1 MADLGSPRVG
11 APISEG
17 LGANLLFGIVF
28 VKICMRMKKN
38 WTGANPSRPLDPPLE
53 MKCLCS
59 DGEPEKG
66 KIIMSL
72 LYSKR
77 PLLRMS

>member
-28 VKICMRMKKN
+28 VKNCMGMKKMD
-38 WTGANPSRPLDPPLE
+38 WGESLAPLDPPLE

-77 PLLRMS
+77 SLLRIS